1 MMNLFL
7 DAVPMTNAGND
18 LSVYTP
24 YVQGVAY
31 VIVAILAVVGAIYVA
46 QAYQSGDSQARQKAI
61 RLVGACVFFSVAI
74 TGIPKF
80 FGVDSS
86 GEIAAAGGGSGS
98 GGSVFDDLARGFD
111 DRFKLVDHGKE
122 LKSEPLYVIDL
133 PNGGTA
139 VIRPPRK
146 LYNNKLS

>member
-7 DAVPMTNAGND
+7 DAVPMANAGNH
-18 LSVYTP
+18 LSAYTP

-31 VIVAILAVVGAIYVA
+31 VIVVILAVVGALYVA

-86 GEIAAAGGGSGS
+86 GEVASVGGGSGLS
-98 GGSVFDDLARGFD
+98 GRVFDDLARGFD
-111 DRFKLVDHGKE
+111 DRFKLIDRGKE
-122 LKSEPLYVIDL
+122 IKLEPLYVIDL
-133 PNGGTA
+133 PNGGQA
-139 VIRPPRK
+139 IIRPSTRLHNPT
-146 LYNNKLS
+146 

>member
-7 DAVPMTNAGND
+7 DAVPMANAGND
-18 LSVYTP
+18 LSAYTP

-31 VIVAILAVVGAIYVA
+31 VIVAILAVVGALYVA
-46 QAYQSGDSQARQKAI
+46 QAYQSGDSQARQKAV
-61 RLVGACVFFSVAI
+61 RLVGACVFFSVAV

-86 GEIAAAGGGSGS
+86 GDVASADGGSGS
-98 GGSVFDDLARGFD
+98 GGSVFVDIARGFD
-111 DRFKLVDHGKE
+111 DRFKLIDSGKE
-122 LKSEPLYVIDL
+122 FKFEPLYVIDL

-139 VIRPPRK
+139 VILPPQK
-146 LYNNKLS
+146 LYIKQG

>member
-7 DAVPMTNAGND
+7 DAVPMANVGND
-18 LSVYTP
+18 LSAYTP

-31 VIVAILAVVGAIYVA
+31 VIVAILAVVGAIYVS

-61 RLVGACVFFSVAI
+61 RLVGACVFFSVAV

-86 GEIAAAGGGSGS
+86 GEIAAAGGGSSS
-98 GGSVFDDLARGFD
+98 GDSRFDEIVRGFD
-111 DRFKLVDHGKE
+111 DTFKPRGLDIKPERLYIIE
-122 LKSEPLYVIDL
+122 LPG
-133 PNGGTA
+133 GGTA
-139 VIRPPRK
+139 VIRPAVPIERAK
-146 LYNNKLS
+146 WS

>member
-7 DAVPMTNAGND
+7 DAVPMANAGKD
-18 LSVYTP
+18 LSAYTP

-31 VIVAILAVVGAIYVA
+31 VIVAILAVVGALYVA
-46 QAYQSGDSQARQKAI
+46 QAYKSGDSQARQKAI
-61 RLVGACVFFSVAI
+61 RLVGACVFFSVAV

-86 GEIAAAGGGSGS
+86 VDVASADGGSGS
-98 GGSVFDDLARGFD
+98 GGSVFVDLAEGFL
-111 DRFKLVDHGKE
+111 DRFKLIDRGNE
-122 LKSEPLYVIDL
+122 LKLEPLYVIDL

-139 VIRPPRK
+139 VIRPPQK
-146 LYNNKLS
+146 LYIKQG